1 MSLATQIRTTLTL
14 DTPDDDIYSTADTSV
29 SGDEFTAYVAR
40 RASIST
46 QNTVL
51 SHDLTRMVR
60 YRSGAST
67 KYDPEFF
74 TIAQKSKVEIFA
86 QELYDRLTRVKRR
99 MDGLEDEEERGSWHR
114 IISLIPTQH

>member
-1 MSLATQIRTTLTL
+1 MSLAAQICTTLTL
-14 DTPDDDIYSTADTSV
+14 DTPGDDIYSTADTSV

-51 SHDLTRMVR
+51 GHDLTRMVR
-60 YRSGAST
+60 YRSAAST

-74 TIAQKSKVEIFA
+74 TIGQKSKVETFA

-99 MDGLEDEEERGSWHR
+99 MDGSEDEEERGSWHR
-114 IISLIPTQH
+114 TIS

>member
-1 MSLATQIRTTLTL
+1 MSVAAQICATLTL
-14 DTPDDDIYSTADTSV
+14 DTPDDDIYSTVDTSV
-29 SGDEFTAYVAR
+29 SVDEFTAYVAR

-51 SHDLTRMVR
+51 SHDLARVVR

-74 TIAQKSKVEIFA
+74 TMVPKSKLGIFA
-86 QELYDRLTRVKRR
+86 QDLYDRLTRVKRR
-99 MDGLEDEEERGSWHR
+99 MDGSEDEEERGSWHR
-114 IISLIPTQH
+114 IISLVPTQH